1 MLVRLLCLTVVAA
14 LLAVA
19 QFATFPD
26 AAYFREQWQASPLDI
41 EIDSVGGLDDF
52 YFDGKIELSLRSYIE
67 LVMVNSPDINLQKLA
82 VFEQQNA
89 IQRAFSPFDP
99 TLNLGF
105 TTNRSTTLP
114 NDILEGA
121 DVRTNLNQR
130 GNFTYSQTFDTGT
143 NYTVGYI
150 GSKSANNSQFTNFNP
165 SITQNLLF
173 TVSQPLLRDRGRF
186 VQRIPIFIA
195 KSRLKLTEEQVRG
208 RVIGLLVQAENAY
221 WDVIDQRESL
231 RVREN
236 NLGLARAFLERSRR
250 ELELGAISPLD
261 IYQPEQQF
269 ATAQVGVTQFQYRLQ
284 QAEDTIRRWIGADL
298 HPTLRHAPLV
308 LTETADPPV
317 YYPSFGP
324 EEQVSKALRLR
335 PELGQDRRALEIDDL
350 NIRASTN
357 QMRPDLMLNAN
368 YSAQGRGGNFFER
381 SLLGSAST
389 STVIPGGFP
398 DALDQ
403 LFQFRFPTYGF
414 GFSLQIPIRDRRSA
428 ADLADARIQKRRDL
442 YTLRSSEQQVR
453 EEVLNAVAGVE
464 QSKAGI
470 LQATVA
476 RDFAQKRLD
485 AEQKKYDLGV
495 TTAFLVL
502 DSQTRLVD
510 AEADLLAQVI
520 AYRRSMLNLLQ
531 STGDL
536 LETRGVVLRYDTRSQ
551 AHQAGASVPTPQSW
565 TKPLLKLV
573 LS

>member
-1 MLVRLLCLTVVAA
+1 MLVRLVCLTAVAA

-26 AAYFREQWQASPLDI
+26 GGYFREQWQAPPLDI
-41 EIDSVGGLDDF
+41 EIDSVGRLEDF

-67 LVMVNSPDINLQKLA
+67 LVMANNPDINLQKLA

-105 TTNRSTTLP
+105 NTNRATTLP

-130 GNFTYSQTFDTGT
+130 ANFTYSQTYDTGT
-143 NYTVGYI
+143 NYTVGYV
-150 GSKSANNSQFTNFNP
+150 GGKSANNSQFTSFNP
-165 SITQNLLF
+165 SITQSLQF
-173 TVSQPLLRDRGRF
+173 TVSQPLLRDRGRHI
-186 VQRIPIFIA
+186 QRIPIFIA
-195 KSRLKLTEEQVRG
+195 RSRLKLTEEQVRA
-208 RVIGLLVQAENAY
+208 RVINLLVQAENAY

-236 NLGLARAFLERSRR
+236 NLELARAFLERSRR

-284 QAEDTIRRWIGADL
+284 QSEDTLRRWIGADL
-298 HPTLRHAPLV
+298 HPTLRYAPLV
-308 LTETADPPV
+308 LTETAEPPV
-317 YYPSFGP
+317 YIPSFEP

-335 PELGQDRRALEIDDL
+335 PELGQNRRSLEIDDL
-350 NIRASTN
+350 NIRSSTN
-357 QMRPDLMLNAN
+357 DLRPNLMLNAN

-381 SLLGSAST
+381 TLLGSGST
-389 STVIPGGFP
+389 SSVVPGGFP

-414 GFSLQIPIRDRRSA
+414 GFTLQIPIRNRRA
-428 ADLADARIQKRRDL
+428 AANLADARIQKRRDL
-442 YTLRSSEQQVR
+442 YALRSAEQQVR

-502 DSQTRLVD
+502 DSQTKLVD

-520 AYRRSMLNLLQ
+520 AYRRSMLNLLR

-536 LETRGVVLRYDTRSQ
+536 LETRGVVLRYDT
-551 AHQAGASVPTPQSW
+551 P
-565 TKPLLKLV
+565 
-573 LS
+573 

>member
-114 NDILEGA
+114 NDILQGA

-236 NLGLARAFLERSRR
+236 NLELARAFLKRSRR

-536 LETRGVVLRYDTRSQ
+536 LESRGVVLRYDT
-551 AHQAGASVPTPQSW
+551 P
-565 TKPLLKLV
+565 
-573 LS
+573 

>member
-308 LTETADPPV
+308 LTETAGPPV

-536 LETRGVVLRYDTRSQ
+536 LETRGVVLRYDT
-551 AHQAGASVPTPQSW
+551 P
-565 TKPLLKLV
+565 
-573 LS
+573 

>member
-536 LETRGVVLRYDTRSQ
+536 LETRGVVLRYDT
-551 AHQAGASVPTPQSW
+551 P
-565 TKPLLKLV
+565 
-573 LS
+573 

>member
-1 MLVRLLCLTVVAA
+1 MLVRLVCLTAVAA

-26 AAYFREQWQASPLDI
+26 KGYFREQWQAPPLDI
-41 EIDSVGGLDDF
+41 EIESVGRLEDF
-52 YFDGKIELSLRSYIE
+52 YFDGKMELSLRSYIE
-67 LVMVNSPDINLQKLA
+67 LVMANNPDINLQKLA

-121 DVRTNLNQR
+121 AVRTNLNQR
-130 GNFTYSQTFDTGT
+130 ANFTYSQTYDTGT
-143 NYTVGYI
+143 NYTVGYV
-150 GSKSANNSQFTNFNP
+150 GGKTANNSQFRNFNP
-165 SITQNLLF
+165 SITQTLQF
-173 TVSQPLLRDRGRF
+173 TVSQPLLRDRGRHI
-186 VQRIPIFIA
+186 QRIPIFVA
-195 KSRLKLTEEQVRG
+195 RSRLKLTEEQVRG
-208 RVIGLLVQAENAY
+208 RVIGLLVQSENAY

-236 NLGLARAFLERSRR
+236 NLELARAFLERSRR

-298 HPTLRHAPLV
+298 DPTLRYAPLV
-308 LTETADPPV
+308 LTETAEPPI
-317 YYPSFGP
+317 YIPSFEP
-324 EEQVSKALRLR
+324 EEQVAKALRLR
-335 PELGQDRRALEIDDL
+335 PELGQNRRSLEIDDL
-350 NIRASTN
+350 NIRSSTN
-357 QMRPDLMLNAN
+357 QLRPNLMLNAN

-381 SLLGSAST
+381 TLLGSGS

-414 GFSLQIPIRDRRSA
+414 GFTLQIPIRNRRA
-428 ADLADARIQKRRDL
+428 AANLADARIQKRRDL
-442 YTLRSSEQQVR
+442 YSLRSTEQQVR

-502 DSQTRLVD
+502 DSQTKLVD

-520 AYRRSMLNLLQ
+520 AYRRSMLNLLRA
-531 STGDL
+531 TGDL
-536 LETRGVVLRYDTRSQ
+536 LETRGVVLRYDT
-551 AHQAGASVPTPQSW
+551 P
-565 TKPLLKLV
+565 
-573 LS
+573 

>member
-1 MLVRLLCLTVVAA
+1 MLLRLVCLTAVAA
-14 LLAVA
+14 LLAGA

-26 AAYFREQWQASPLDI
+26 KTYFREQWQAPPLDI
-41 EIDSVGGLDDF
+41 EIESVGRLEDF
-52 YFDGKIELSLRSYIE
+52 YFDGKMELSLRSYIE
-67 LVMVNSPDINLQKLA
+67 LVMVNNPDINLQKLA
-82 VFEQQNA
+82 VYEQQNA

-114 NDILEGA
+114 NDILQGA

-130 GNFTYSQTFDTGT
+130 ANFTYSQTFDTGT
-143 NYTVGYI
+143 NYTVGYV
-150 GSKSANNSQFTNFNP
+150 GGKTANNSQFTNFNP
-165 SITQNLLF
+165 SITQSLLF
-173 TVSQPLLRDRGRF
+173 TVSQPLLRDRGRY
-186 VQRIPIFIA
+186 VQRIPIFVA
-195 KSRLKLTEEQVRG
+195 RSRLKLTGEQVRE

-236 NLGLARAFLERSRR
+236 NLELARAFLERSRR

-284 QAEDTIRRWIGADL
+284 QAEDTLRRWIGADFD
-298 HPTLRHAPLV
+298 PALRYAPLV
-308 LTETADPPV
+308 LTETAEPPV
-317 YYPSFGP
+317 YIPSFEP
-324 EEQVSKALRLR
+324 EEQVAKALRLR
-335 PELGQDRRALEIDDL
+335 PELEQNRRSLEIDDL
-350 NIRASTN
+350 NIRSSTN
-357 QMRPDLMLNAN
+357 QLRPNLMLNAN

-381 SLLGSAST
+381 SLLGSGST
-389 STVIPGGFP
+389 SSVVPGGFP

-414 GFSLQIPIRDRRSA
+414 GFTLQIPLRNRRA
-428 ADLADARIQKRRDL
+428 AANLADARIQKRRNL
-442 YTLRSSEQQVR
+442 YSLRSIEQQVR
-453 EEVLNAVAGVE
+453 QEVLNAVAGVE

-502 DSQTRLVD
+502 DSQTTLVLS
-510 AEADLLAQVI
+510 EADLLAQVI
-520 AYRRSMLNLLQ
+520 AYRRSMLNLLRA
-531 STGDL
+531 TGDL
-536 LETRGVVLRYDTRSQ
+536 LETRGVVLSYDT
-551 AHQAGASVPTPQSW
+551 P
-565 TKPLLKLV
+565 
-573 LS
+573 

>member
-14 LLAVA
+14 LLAVG

-26 AAYFREQWQASPLDI
+26 AAYFREQWQPSPLDI

-130 GNFTYSQTFDTGT
+130 GSFTYSQTFDTGT

-150 GSKSANNSQFTNFNP
+150 GGKSANNSQFTNFNP

-231 RVREN
+231 QVREN
-236 NLGLARAFLERSRR
+236 NLELARAFLERSRR

-536 LETRGVVLRYDTRSQ
+536 LESRGVVLRYDT
-551 AHQAGASVPTPQSW
+551 P
-565 TKPLLKLV
+565 
-573 LS
+573 

>member
-1 MLVRLLCLTVVAA
+1 MLVRLVCLTAVAA

-26 AAYFREQWQASPLDI
+26 KTYFREQWQAPPLDI
-41 EIDSVGGLDDF
+41 EIESVGRLEDF
-52 YFDGKIELSLRSYIE
+52 YFDGKMELSLRSYIE
-67 LVMVNSPDINLQKLA
+67 LVMVNNPDINLQKLA
-82 VFEQQNA
+82 VYEQQNA

-114 NDILEGA
+114 NDILQGA

-130 GNFTYSQTFDTGT
+130 ANFTYSQTFDTGT
-143 NYTVGYI
+143 NYTVGYV
-150 GSKSANNSQFTNFNP
+150 GGKTANNSQFTNFNP
-165 SITQNLLF
+165 SITQSLLF
-173 TVSQPLLRDRGRF
+173 TVSQPLLRDRGRY
-186 VQRIPIFIA
+186 VQRIPIFVA
-195 KSRLKLTEEQVRG
+195 RSRLKLTGEQVRE

-236 NLGLARAFLERSRR
+236 NLDLARAFLERSRR

-284 QAEDTIRRWIGADL
+284 QAEDTLRRWIGADL
-298 HPTLRHAPLV
+298 DPALRYAPLV
-308 LTETADPPV
+308 LTETAEPPV
-317 YYPSFGP
+317 YIPSFEP
-324 EEQVSKALRLR
+324 EEQVAKALRLR
-335 PELGQDRRALEIDDL
+335 PELEQNRRSLEIDDL
-350 NIRASTN
+350 NIRSSTN
-357 QMRPDLMLNAN
+357 QLRPNLMLNAN

-381 SLLGSAST
+381 SLLGSGST
-389 STVIPGGFP
+389 SSVVPGGFP

-414 GFSLQIPIRDRRSA
+414 GFTLQIPLRNRRA
-428 ADLADARIQKRRDL
+428 AANLADARIQKRRNL
-442 YTLRSSEQQVR
+442 YSLRSIEQQVR
-453 EEVLNAVAGVE
+453 QEVLNAVAGVE

-502 DSQTRLVD
+502 DSQTTLVLS
-510 AEADLLAQVI
+510 EADLLAQVI
-520 AYRRSMLNLLQ
+520 AYRRSMLNLLRA
-531 STGDL
+531 TGDL
-536 LETRGVVLRYDTRSQ
+536 LETRGVVLSYDT
-551 AHQAGASVPTPQSW
+551 P
-565 TKPLLKLV
+565 
-573 LS
+573 

>member
-1 MLVRLLCLTVVAA
+1 MLVRLVCLTAAAA
-14 LLAVA
+14 LLAGA

-26 AAYFREQWQASPLDI
+26 KGYFREQWQAPPLDI
-41 EIDSVGGLDDF
+41 EIESVGRLDDF

-67 LVMVNSPDINLQKLA
+67 LVMANSPDINLQKLA

-105 TTNRSTTLP
+105 TNNRSTTLP
-114 NDILEGA
+114 NDILQGA
-121 DVRTNLNQR
+121 SVRTNLNQR
-130 GNFTYSQTFDTGT
+130 ANFTYSQTFDTGT
-143 NYTVGYI
+143 NYTVGYV
-150 GSKSANNSQFTNFNP
+150 GGKTANNSQFTNFNP
-165 SITQNLLF
+165 SITQSLQF
-173 TVSQPLLRDRGRF
+173 TVSQPLLRDRGRHI
-186 VQRIPIFIA
+186 QRIPIFVA
-195 KSRLKLTEEQVRG
+195 RSRLKLTEEQVTE

-236 NLGLARAFLERSRR
+236 NLELARAFLERSRR

-298 HPTLRHAPLV
+298 DPALRFAPLV
-308 LTETADPPV
+308 LTETAEPPI
-317 YYPSFGP
+317 YIPSFEP
-324 EEQVSKALRLR
+324 EEQVAKALRLR
-335 PELGQDRRALEIDDL
+335 PELGQNRRSLEIDDL
-350 NIRASTN
+350 NIRSSTN
-357 QMRPDLMLNAN
+357 QLRPNLMLNAN

-381 SLLGSAST
+381 TLLGSGST
-389 STVIPGGFP
+389 SAVVPGGFP

-414 GFSLQIPIRDRRSA
+414 GFSLQIPIRNRRA
-428 ADLADARIQKRRDL
+428 AANLADARIQKRRDL
-442 YTLRSSEQQVR
+442 YSLRSTEQQVR

-502 DSQTRLVD
+502 DSQTKLVD

-520 AYRRSMLNLLQ
+520 AYRRSMLNLLRA
-531 STGDL
+531 TGDL
-536 LETRGVVLRYDTRSQ
+536 LETRGVVLLYDT
-551 AHQAGASVPTPQSW
+551 P
-565 TKPLLKLV
+565 
-573 LS
+573 

>member
-1 MLVRLLCLTVVAA
+1 MLVRLVCLTSVAA

-26 AAYFREQWQASPLDI
+26 KGYFREQWQAPPLDI
-41 EIDSVGGLDDF
+41 EIESVGRLDDF

-67 LVMVNSPDINLQKLA
+67 LVMANNPDINLQKLA

-143 NYTVGYI
+143 NYTVGYV
-150 GSKSANNSQFTNFNP
+150 GGKTANNSQFRNFNP
-165 SITQNLLF
+165 SITQSLQF
-173 TVSQPLLRDRGRF
+173 TVSQPLLRDRGRH
-186 VQRIPIFIA
+186 VQRIPIFVA
-195 KSRLKLTEEQVRG
+195 RSRLKLTEEQVRE
-208 RVIGLLVQAENAY
+208 RVIGLLVQSENAY

-236 NLGLARAFLERSRR
+236 NLELARAFLERSRR

-298 HPTLRHAPLV
+298 DPTLRYAPLV
-308 LTETADPPV
+308 LTETAEPPI
-317 YYPSFGP
+317 YIPSFEP
-324 EEQVSKALRLR
+324 EEQVAKALRLR
-335 PELGQDRRALEIDDL
+335 PELGQNRRSLEIDDL
-350 NIRASTN
+350 NIRSSTN
-357 QMRPDLMLNAN
+357 QLRPNLMLNAN

-381 SLLGSAST
+381 TLLGSGST
-389 STVIPGGFP
+389 STVVPGGFP

-414 GFSLQIPIRDRRSA
+414 GFTLQIPIRNRRA
-428 ADLADARIQKRRDL
+428 AANLADARIQKRRDL
-442 YTLRSSEQQVR
+442 YSLRSSEQQVR

-502 DSQTRLVD
+502 DSQTKLVD

-520 AYRRSMLNLLQ
+520 AYRRSMLNLLRA
-531 STGDL
+531 TGDL
-536 LETRGVVLRYDTRSQ
+536 LETRGVVLLYDT
-551 AHQAGASVPTPQSW
+551 P
-565 TKPLLKLV
+565 
-573 LS
+573 

>member
-1 MLVRLLCLTVVAA
+1 MLVRLVCLTAVAA
-14 LLAVA
+14 LLAGA

-26 AAYFREQWQASPLDI
+26 KTYFREQWQAPPLDI
-41 EIDSVGGLDDF
+41 EIESVGRLEDF
-52 YFDGKIELSLRSYIE
+52 YFDGKMELSLRSYIE
-67 LVMVNSPDINLQKLA
+67 LVMVNNPDINLQKLA
-82 VFEQQNA
+82 VYEQQNA

-114 NDILEGA
+114 NDILQGA

-130 GNFTYSQTFDTGT
+130 ANFTYSQTFDTGT
-143 NYTVGYI
+143 NYTVGYV
-150 GSKSANNSQFTNFNP
+150 GGKTANNSQFTNFNP
-165 SITQNLLF
+165 SITQSLLF
-173 TVSQPLLRDRGRF
+173 TVSQPLLRDRGRY
-186 VQRIPIFIA
+186 VQRIPIFVA
-195 KSRLKLTEEQVRG
+195 RSRLKLTGEQVRE

-236 NLGLARAFLERSRR
+236 NLELARAFLERSRR

-284 QAEDTIRRWIGADL
+284 QAEDTLRRWIGADL
-298 HPTLRHAPLV
+298 DPALRYAPLV
-308 LTETADPPV
+308 LTETAEPPV
-317 YYPSFGP
+317 YIPSFEP
-324 EEQVSKALRLR
+324 EEQVAKALRLR
-335 PELGQDRRALEIDDL
+335 PELEQNRRSLEIDDL
-350 NIRASTN
+350 NIRSSTN
-357 QMRPDLMLNAN
+357 QLRPNLMLNAN

-381 SLLGSAST
+381 SLLGSGST
-389 STVIPGGFP
+389 SSVVPGGFP

-414 GFSLQIPIRDRRSA
+414 GFTLQIPLRNRRA
-428 ADLADARIQKRRDL
+428 AANLADARIQKRRNL
-442 YTLRSSEQQVR
+442 YSLRSIEQQVR
-453 EEVLNAVAGVE
+453 QEVLNAVAGVE

-502 DSQTRLVD
+502 DSQTTLVLS
-510 AEADLLAQVI
+510 EADLLAQVI
-520 AYRRSMLNLLQ
+520 AYRRSMLNLLRA
-531 STGDL
+531 TGDL
-536 LETRGVVLRYDTRSQ
+536 LETRGVVLSYDT
-551 AHQAGASVPTPQSW
+551 P
-565 TKPLLKLV
+565 
-573 LS
+573 

>member
-1 MLVRLLCLTVVAA
+1 MLVRLVCLTAVAA

-26 AAYFREQWQASPLDI
+26 KTYFREQWQAPPLDI
-41 EIDSVGGLDDF
+41 EIESVGRLEDF
-52 YFDGKIELSLRSYIE
+52 YFDGKMELSLRSYIE
-67 LVMVNSPDINLQKLA
+67 LVMVNNPDINLQKLA
-82 VFEQQNA
+82 VYEQQNA

-114 NDILEGA
+114 NDILQGA
-121 DVRTNLNQR
+121 SVRTNLNQR
-130 GNFTYSQTFDTGT
+130 ANFTYSQTFDTGT
-143 NYTVGYI
+143 NYTVGYV
-150 GSKSANNSQFTNFNP
+150 GGKTANNSQFTNFNP
-165 SITQNLLF
+165 SITQSLLF
-173 TVSQPLLRDRGRF
+173 TVSQPLLRDRGRY
-186 VQRIPIFIA
+186 VQRIPIFVA
-195 KSRLKLTEEQVRG
+195 RSRLKLTGEQVRE

-236 NLGLARAFLERSRR
+236 NLELARAFLERSRR

-284 QAEDTIRRWIGADL
+284 QAEDTLRRWIGADL
-298 HPTLRHAPLV
+298 DPALRFAPLV
-308 LTETADPPV
+308 LTETAEPPV
-317 YYPSFGP
+317 YIPSFEP
-324 EEQVSKALRLR
+324 EEQVAKALRLR
-335 PELGQDRRALEIDDL
+335 PELEQNRRSLEIDDL
-350 NIRASTN
+350 NIRSSTN
-357 QMRPDLMLNAN
+357 QLRPNLMLNAN

-381 SLLGSAST
+381 SLLGSGST
-389 STVIPGGFP
+389 SSVVPGGFP

-414 GFSLQIPIRDRRSA
+414 GFTLQIPLRNRRA
-428 ADLADARIQKRRDL
+428 AANLADARIQKRRNL
-442 YTLRSSEQQVR
+442 YSLRSIEQQVR
-453 EEVLNAVAGVE
+453 QEVLNAVAGVE

-502 DSQTRLVD
+502 DSQTTLVLS
-510 AEADLLAQVI
+510 EADLLAQVI
-520 AYRRSMLNLLQ
+520 AYRRSMLNLLRA
-531 STGDL
+531 TGDL
-536 LETRGVVLRYDTRSQ
+536 LETRGVVLTYDT
-551 AHQAGASVPTPQSW
+551 P
-565 TKPLLKLV
+565 
-573 LS
+573 

>member
-1 MLVRLLCLTVVAA
+1 MLVRLVCLTVVAA

-26 AAYFREQWQASPLDI
+26 KGYFREQWQAPPLDI
-41 EIDSVGGLDDF
+41 EIESVGRLDDF

-67 LVMVNSPDINLQKLA
+67 LVMANSPDINLQKLA

-114 NDILEGA
+114 NDILQGA
-121 DVRTNLNQR
+121 SVRTNLNQR
-130 GNFTYSQTFDTGT
+130 ANFTYSQTFDTGT
-143 NYTVGYI
+143 NYTVGYV
-150 GSKSANNSQFTNFNP
+150 GGKTANNSQFTNFNP
-165 SITQNLLF
+165 SITQSLQF
-173 TVSQPLLRDRGRF
+173 TVSQPLLRDRGRHI
-186 VQRIPIFIA
+186 QRIPIFVA
-195 KSRLKLTEEQVRG
+195 RSRLKLTEEQVTE

-236 NLGLARAFLERSRR
+236 NLELARAFLERSRR

-298 HPTLRHAPLV
+298 DPALRFAPLV
-308 LTETADPPV
+308 LTETAEPPI
-317 YYPSFGP
+317 YIPSFEP
-324 EEQVSKALRLR
+324 EEQVAKALRLR
-335 PELGQDRRALEIDDL
+335 PELGQNRRSLEIDDL
-350 NIRASTN
+350 NIRSSTN
-357 QMRPDLMLNAN
+357 QLRPNLMLNAN

-381 SLLGSAST
+381 TLLGSGST
-389 STVIPGGFP
+389 STVVPGGFP

-414 GFSLQIPIRDRRSA
+414 GFTLQIPIRNRRA
-428 ADLADARIQKRRDL
+428 AANLADARIQKRRDL
-442 YTLRSSEQQVR
+442 YSLRSTEQQVR

-502 DSQTRLVD
+502 DSQTKLVD

-520 AYRRSMLNLLQ
+520 AYRRSMLNLLRA
-531 STGDL
+531 TGDL
-536 LETRGVVLRYDTRSQ
+536 LETRGVVLLYDT
-551 AHQAGASVPTPQSW
+551 P
-565 TKPLLKLV
+565 
-573 LS
+573 

>member
-1 MLVRLLCLTVVAA
+1 MLVRLVCLTAVAA

-26 AAYFREQWQASPLDI
+26 KAYFREQWQAPPLDI
-41 EIDSVGGLDDF
+41 EIESVGRLEDF
-52 YFDGKIELSLRSYIE
+52 YFDGKMELSLRSYIE
-67 LVMVNSPDINLQKLA
+67 LVMANSPDISLQKLA

-114 NDILEGA
+114 NDILQGA

-130 GNFTYSQTFDTGT
+130 GSFTYSQTFDTGT
-143 NYTVGYI
+143 NYTVGYV
-150 GSKSANNSQFTNFNP
+150 GGKTANNSQFTNFNP
-165 SITQNLLF
+165 SITQSLLF
-173 TVSQPLLRDRGRF
+173 TVSQPLLRDRGRH
-186 VQRIPIFIA
+186 VQRIPILIA
-195 KSRLKLTEEQVRG
+195 RSRLKLTGELVRE
-208 RVIGLLVQAENAY
+208 RIIGLLVQAENAY

-236 NLGLARAFLERSRR
+236 NLELARAFLERSRR

-298 HPTLRHAPLV
+298 DPTLRFAPLV
-308 LTETADPPV
+308 LTETAEPPI
-317 YYPSFGP
+317 YIPSFDP
-324 EEQVSKALRLR
+324 EEQVAKALRLR
-335 PELGQDRRALEIDDL
+335 PELGQNRRSLEIDDL
-350 NIRASTN
+350 NIRSSTN
-357 QMRPDLMLNAN
+357 QLRPNLMLNAN

-381 SLLGSAST
+381 TLLGSGST
-389 STVIPGGFP
+389 STVVPGGFT

-414 GFSLQIPIRDRRSA
+414 GFTLQIPIRNRRA
-428 ADLADARIQKRRDL
+428 AANLADARIRKRRDL
-442 YTLRSSEQQVR
+442 YSLRSAEQQVR
-453 EEVLNAVAGVE
+453 QEVLNAVAGVE

-470 LQATVA
+470 LQASVA

-502 DSQTRLVD
+502 DSQTKFVD

-520 AYRRSMLNLLQ
+520 AYRRSMLNLMRA
-531 STGDL
+531 TGDL
-536 LETRGVVLRYDTRSQ
+536 LETRGVVLVYDT
-551 AHQAGASVPTPQSW
+551 P
-565 TKPLLKLV
+565 
-573 LS
+573 

>member
-14 LLAVA
+14 LLAVG

-26 AAYFREQWQASPLDI
+26 AAYFREQWQPSPLDI

-82 VFEQQNA
+82 VLEQQNA

-130 GNFTYSQTFDTGT
+130 GSFTYSQTFDTGT

-150 GSKSANNSQFTNFNP
+150 GGKSANNSQFTNFNP

-231 RVREN
+231 QVREN
-236 NLGLARAFLERSRR
+236 NLELARAFLERSRR

-536 LETRGVVLRYDTRSQ
+536 LESRGVVLRYDT
-551 AHQAGASVPTPQSW
+551 P
-565 TKPLLKLV
+565 
-573 LS
+573 

>member
-1 MLVRLLCLTVVAA
+1 MLVRLVCLTAVAA

-26 AAYFREQWQASPLDI
+26 KTYFREQWQAPPLDI
-41 EIDSVGGLDDF
+41 EIESVGRLEDF
-52 YFDGKIELSLRSYIE
+52 YFDGKMELSLRSYIE
-67 LVMVNSPDINLQKLA
+67 LVMVNNPDINLQKLA
-82 VFEQQNA
+82 VHEQQNA

-114 NDILEGA
+114 NDILQGA

-130 GNFTYSQTFDTGT
+130 ANFTYSQTFDTGT
-143 NYTVGYI
+143 NYTVGYV
-150 GSKSANNSQFTNFNP
+150 GGKTANNSQFTNFNP
-165 SITQNLLF
+165 SITQSLLF
-173 TVSQPLLRDRGRF
+173 TVSQPLLRDRGRY
-186 VQRIPIFIA
+186 VQRIPIFVA
-195 KSRLKLTEEQVRG
+195 RSRLKLTGEQVRE

-236 NLGLARAFLERSRR
+236 NLDLARAFLERSRR

-284 QAEDTIRRWIGADL
+284 QAEDTLRRWIGADL
-298 HPTLRHAPLV
+298 DPALRYAPLV
-308 LTETADPPV
+308 LTETAEPPV
-317 YYPSFGP
+317 YIPSFEP
-324 EEQVSKALRLR
+324 EEQVAKALRLR
-335 PELGQDRRALEIDDL
+335 PELEQNRRSLEIDDL
-350 NIRASTN
+350 NIRSSTN
-357 QMRPDLMLNAN
+357 QLRPNLMLNAN

-381 SLLGSAST
+381 SLLGSGST
-389 STVIPGGFP
+389 SSVVPGGFP

-414 GFSLQIPIRDRRSA
+414 GFTLQIPLRNRRA
-428 ADLADARIQKRRDL
+428 AANLADARIQKRRNL
-442 YTLRSSEQQVR
+442 YSLRSIEQQVR
-453 EEVLNAVAGVE
+453 QEVLNAVAGVE

-502 DSQTRLVD
+502 DSQTTLVLS
-510 AEADLLAQVI
+510 EADLLAQVI
-520 AYRRSMLNLLQ
+520 AYRRSMLNLLRA
-531 STGDL
+531 TGDL
-536 LETRGVVLRYDTRSQ
+536 LETRGVVLSYDT
-551 AHQAGASVPTPQSW
+551 P
-565 TKPLLKLV
+565 
-573 LS
+573 

>member
-114 NDILEGA
+114 NDILQGA

-236 NLGLARAFLERSRR
+236 NLELARAFLERSRR

-381 SLLGSAST
+381 SLLGSGST

-536 LETRGVVLRYDTRSQ
+536 LESRGVVLRYDT
-551 AHQAGASVPTPQSW
+551 P
-565 TKPLLKLV
+565 
-573 LS
+573 

>member
-1 MLVRLLCLTVVAA
+1 MLVRLVCLTAVAA

-26 AAYFREQWQASPLDI
+26 KGYFREQWQAPPLDI
-41 EIDSVGGLDDF
+41 EIESVGRLDDF

-67 LVMVNSPDINLQKLA
+67 LVMANSPDINLQKLA

-114 NDILEGA
+114 NDILQGA
-121 DVRTNLNQR
+121 SVRTNLNQR
-130 GNFTYSQTFDTGT
+130 ANFTYSQTFDTGT
-143 NYTVGYI
+143 NYTVGYV
-150 GSKSANNSQFTNFNP
+150 GGKTANNSQFTNFNP
-165 SITQNLLF
+165 SITQSLQF
-173 TVSQPLLRDRGRF
+173 TVSQPLLRDRGRHI
-186 VQRIPIFIA
+186 QRIPIFVA
-195 KSRLKLTEEQVRG
+195 RSRLKLTEEQVTE

-236 NLGLARAFLERSRR
+236 NLELARAFLERSRR

-298 HPTLRHAPLV
+298 DPALRYAPLV
-308 LTETADPPV
+308 LTETAEPPI
-317 YYPSFGP
+317 YIPSFEP
-324 EEQVSKALRLR
+324 EEQVAKALRLR
-335 PELGQDRRALEIDDL
+335 PELGQNRRSLEIDDL
-350 NIRASTN
+350 NIRSSTN
-357 QMRPDLMLNAN
+357 QLRPNLMLNAN

-381 SLLGSAST
+381 TLLGSGST
-389 STVIPGGFP
+389 STVVPGGFP

-414 GFSLQIPIRDRRSA
+414 GFTLQIPIRNRRA
-428 ADLADARIQKRRDL
+428 AANLADARIQKRRDL
-442 YTLRSSEQQVR
+442 YSLRSTEQQVR

-502 DSQTRLVD
+502 DSQTKLVD

-520 AYRRSMLNLLQ
+520 AYRRSMLNLLRA
-531 STGDL
+531 TGDL
-536 LETRGVVLRYDTRSQ
+536 LETRGVVLLYDT
-551 AHQAGASVPTPQSW
+551 P
-565 TKPLLKLV
+565 
-573 LS
+573 

>member
-114 NDILEGA
+114 NDILQGA

-536 LETRGVVLRYDTRSQ
+536 LETRGVVLRYDT
-551 AHQAGASVPTPQSW
+551 P
-565 TKPLLKLV
+565 
-573 LS
+573 